1 MSRLRFLVVQ
11 EEELLDAMR
20 FAYERFSRAVEPS
33 SAVALAPFPRREAQ
47 LLSKRV
53 AVVLTE
59 GIVESSM
66 VLQGEPGL
74 ECSR

>member
-1 MSRLRFLVVQ
+1 MSRLSFFVVQ
-11 EEELLDAMR
+11 EEEILDAMR
-20 FAYERFSRAVEPS
+20 FAHERFSCAIEPS

-47 LLSKRV
+47 LLGKRV

-59 GIVESSM
+59 GIVKPSM
-66 VLQGEPGL
+66 VLQSEPGL